1 MDDQALIRALQAGER
16 AALRRTME
24 VYAGDTSAVL
34 GNTLRGQ
41 ASREDLEELLSDVFL
56 SLWRSREGLDPEKS
70 LKSWLAAVARNRAVD
85 FLRRKRET
93 HPVPDGL
100 PDPAP
105 GPEEQAERREAEER
119 LRALVESMGEPD
131 RTLFLRYYY
140 EEEPVPAV
148 PGAQEAEGASDPGRR
163 DAGCAVTSMSCGRT
177 WSCPPCTRSPAW
189 TGSWTG

>member
-24 VYAGDTSAVL
+24 VYAGYTSAVL

-85 FLRRKRET
+85 FLRRKKET

-105 GPEEQAERREAEER
+105 GPEEQLLQKERIQALE
-119 LRALVESMGEPD
+119 RALSALSARD
-131 RTLFLRYYY
+131 RNLVYRKYYY
-140 EEEPVPAV
+140 LQSTARMAAELGLTERAV
-148 PGAQEAEGASDPGRR
+148 EGRLYRIRR
-163 DAGCAVTSMSCGRT
+163 KLQKQLGGEVL
-177 WSCPPCTRSPAW
+177 
-189 TGSWTG
+189 

>member
-1 MDDQALIRALQAGER
+1 MDDRTLIEGLQADGRTGLSR
-16 AALRRTME
+16 AME
-24 VYAGDTSAVL
+24 VYAGYTAAVL
-34 GNTLRGQ
+34 GNTLKGR

-93 HPVPDGL
+93 HPVPHGL

-105 GPEEQAERREAEER
+105 GPEEQAERREVEER
-119 LRALVESMGEPD
+119 LRALVESMEEPD

-140 EEEPVPAV
+140 EEEPLDQVCRDLKMRPSTAR
-148 PGAQEAEGASDPGRR
+148 SRLCRGRR
-163 DAGCAVTSMSCGRT
+163 KLKERLTQEGGMLDAQSH
-177 WSCPPCTRSPAW
+177 P
-189 TGSWTG
+189 